1 VVVTVANWKAKLHLK
16 EVLVFRLGQLLPRR
30 EDPVLLDFSTSQE
43 KPEI

>member
-1 VVVTVANWKAKLHLK
+1 MATVANWKAKLRLK
-16 EVLVFRLGQLLPRR
+16 EVLVFSLGQLLPRR